1 MAHGSA
7 RPHPGT
13 RPRRVRNPAA
23 GAGKHGSAGHDVD
36 DRCHVGRPHE
46 LRAERHRTDHPP
58 TSGPTATTGP
68 AGRTVDVFTAVL
80 RNLIGQDPA
89 IGGAA
94 GAKVL
99 FVWDELDGS
108 VARGPMQH
116 VVGSISPEDQA
127 AITANM
133 AGVVPVEFVE
143 ETEDAW
149 NQGGSRPRDGGALVT
164 FGPIRGTGDAV
175 KVGLGVVCGN
185 LCGYGTT
192 LVLHDG
198 SDGWTVTGTTGGSW
212 IS

>member
-1 MAHGSA
+1 MVALALTLGLVLA
-7 RPHPGT
+7 ACGTRQPGPGT
-13 RPRRVRNPAA
+13 TAPS
-23 GAGKHGSAGHDVD
+23 GTTST
-36 DRCHVGRPHE
+36 
-46 LRAERHRTDHPP
+46 TDATSGGPTSSGPYGTGPTTPP
-58 TSGPTATTGP
+58 TSGPTATTGR
-68 AGRTVDVFTAVL
+68 ADRTVDVFTTVL
-80 RNLIGQDPA
+80 RNLVGQDPA

-99 FVWDELDGS
+99 FVWDKLDGS
-108 VARGPMQH
+108 VARGPMER

-127 AITANM
+127 AITAHM

-149 NQGGSRPRDGGALVT
+149 NQGGSRPRDGGALVM

-198 SDGWTVTGTTGGSW
+198 SDGWSVTGTTGGSW